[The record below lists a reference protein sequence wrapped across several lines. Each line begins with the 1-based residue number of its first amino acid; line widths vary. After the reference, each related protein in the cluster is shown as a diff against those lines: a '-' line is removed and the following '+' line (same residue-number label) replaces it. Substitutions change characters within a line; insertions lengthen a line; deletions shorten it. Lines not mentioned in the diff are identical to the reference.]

1 MITSVNGNATAISQ
15 SYEAQGGV
23 SAFELDL
30 FGKNASLSRAAFET
44 YLANSEAAKSTRLT
58 LIADIVT
65 DWVAPPPTAGCPAAS
80 RHGCRARC
88 RAR

>member
-1 MITSVNGNATAISQ
+1 MPPPSAELRSREVA
-15 SYEAQGGV
+15 

-44 YLANSEAAKSTRLT
+44 YLANSEAGESTRLT

-65 DWVAPPPTAGCPAAS
+65 DWVAVVRAQQSGGGAADDGKRQTFAGRDA
-80 RHGCRARC
+80 
-88 RAR
+88 